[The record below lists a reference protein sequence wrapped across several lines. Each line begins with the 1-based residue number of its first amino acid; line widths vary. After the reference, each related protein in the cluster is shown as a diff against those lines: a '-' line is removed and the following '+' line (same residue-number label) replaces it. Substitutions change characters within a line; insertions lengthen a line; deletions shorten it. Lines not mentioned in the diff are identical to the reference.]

1 MQFSMHDSFDPDSA
15 AAWQV
20 RLFKKSVTRQAV
32 LKNLQRLLSPVDN
45 KTCLDVGG
53 DHGIIPWM
61 LRKNGGIWLSVD
73 ANGASVADM
82 RVILGEDQV
91 YQIEGAEL
99 PFEDESF
106 DTLVV
111 IHHLESLR
119 DDAAFIRECHRCLK
133 PKGELIFCV
142 RHIKS
147 FSTARALGHLLG
159 VRRPGNVRPGYRQRD
174 LYEITKD
181 GFDMVETVT
190 FGGTLTACLDTL
202 LEKFTGENLA
212 RGYRINEEGMMT
224 DPQQLRR
231 FAKAVNLHAL
241 FYPLQKLAA
250 GLDALFRFTCDHH
263 IVVKAR
269 PRPWIE
275 RKSVKLKDGRS
286 IAEAA
291 IRTKIGTAIDHI
303 KPLPG
308 T

>member
-1 MQFSMHDSFDPDSA
+1 MHESFDPDSA

-32 LKNLQRLLSPVDN
+32 LRNLQRLLSPVER

-53 DHGIIPWM
+53 DHGVMPWM
-61 LRKNGGIWLSVD
+61 LRKNGGIWVSVD
-73 ANGASVADM
+73 SNEASVADM
-82 RVILGEDQV
+82 RIILGEDQV
-91 YQIEGAEL
+91 YQIEGVEL
-99 PFEDESF
+99 PFDDQSF

-111 IHHLESLR
+111 IHHLETLR

-133 PKGELIFCV
+133 PGGELLICV
-142 RHIKS
+142 SHIKS
-147 FSTARALGHLLG
+147 FSTARALGRLLG
-159 VRRPGNVRPGYRQRD
+159 VHSPRRVRPGYRQRD

-181 GFDMVETVT
+181 GFDMVETAT
-190 FGGTLTACLDTL
+190 FGGTFTACVDAL
-202 LEKFTGENLA
+202 LEKFTGETLA
-212 RGYRINEEGMMT
+212 RGYRIDEDGMIS
-224 DPQQLRR
+224 DAQQLRR
-231 FAKAVNLHAL
+231 FAKAVNLHAI
-241 FYPLQKLAA
+241 FYPLQLIAA
-250 GLDALFRFTCDHH
+250 GFDRVFSFTADHY

-291 IRTKIGTAIDHI
+291 IRTKIGTAIDHV

>member
-1 MQFSMHDSFDPDSA
+1 MHESFDPDSA

-32 LKNLQRLLSPVDN
+32 LRNLQRLLSPVDR
-45 KTCLDVGG
+45 KTCLDIGG

-61 LRKNGGIWLSVD
+61 LRKQGGIWVSVD
-73 ANGASVADM
+73 SDPGSVSDM
-82 RVILGEDQV
+82 RIILGDDQV
-91 YQIEGAEL
+91 HQIEGPEL
-99 PFEDESF
+99 PFEDQSF

-111 IHHLESLR
+111 IRHLETLR
-119 DDAAFIRECHRCLK
+119 DDAGFIRECHRCLK
-133 PKGELIFCV
+133 PGGELLLCV
-142 RHIKS
+142 SNIKT
-147 FSTARALGHLLG
+147 FSTARGLHRLLG
-159 VRRPGNVRPGYRQRD
+159 IRSPRNLRPGYRQRD

-190 FGGTLTACLDTL
+190 FGGTLTACVDAL
-202 LEKFTGENLA
+202 LEKFTGETLS
-212 RGYRINEEGMMT
+212 RGYRIDEEGLIA
-224 DPQQLRR
+224 DPHQFRR
-231 FAKAVNLHAL
+231 FAKAVNLHAIL
-241 FYPLQKLAA
+241 YPLQILAA
-250 GLDALFRFTCDHH
+250 GIDRLFSFTGDHH

>member
-1 MQFSMHDSFDPDSA
+1 MHESFDPDSA

-32 LKNLQRLLSPVDN
+32 LRNLQRLLSPVDN

-53 DHGIIPWM
+53 DHGVIPWM
-61 LRKNGGIWLSVD
+61 LRKNGGIWVSVD
-73 ANGASVADM
+73 ADETSVADM

-99 PFEDESF
+99 PFEDQSF

-111 IHHLESLR
+111 IHYLESIR

-142 RHIKS
+142 HHIKS
-147 FSTARALGHLLG
+147 YSTARGLGRLLG
-159 VRRPGNVRPGYRQRD
+159 IHSRRKVRPGYTQRD
-174 LYEITKD
+174 LYEIIKD

-190 FGGTLTACLDTL
+190 FGGTLTACLDKI
-202 LEKFTGENLA
+202 LEKSTGETLS
-212 RGYRINEEGMMT
+212 RGYRINEEGMIT
-224 DPQQLRR
+224 DAQQLRR
-231 FAKAVNLHAL
+231 FAKAVNLHAVL
-241 FYPLQKLAA
+241 YPLQKIAA
-250 GLDALFRFTCDHH
+250 GIDRIFSFTNDHY

-269 PRPWIE
+269 PRPWIQ

>member
-1 MQFSMHDSFDPDSA
+1 MHESFDPDSA

-32 LKNLQRLLSPVDN
+32 LRNLQRLLSPVDQ
-45 KTCLDVGG
+45 KACLDVGG
-53 DHGIIPWM
+53 DHGVMPWM
-61 LRKNGGIWLSVD
+61 LRKHGGIWLSVD
-73 ANGASVADM
+73 SDEASVADM
-82 RVILGEDQV
+82 RVILGDDQV
-91 YQIEGAEL
+91 YQIEGSEL
-99 PFEDESF
+99 PFEDLSF

-111 IHHLESLR
+111 IHHLETVR
-119 DDAAFIRECHRCLK
+119 DDGAFIRECHRCLK

-142 RHIKS
+142 KHIKS
-147 FSTARALGHLLG
+147 FSTARALGRLLG
-159 VRRPGNVRPGYRQRD
+159 VRRSRNVRPGYRQRD
-174 LYEITKD
+174 LYEIIKD
-181 GFDMVETVT
+181 GFDMVETLT
-190 FGGTLTACLDTL
+190 FGGTLVACIDAL
-202 LEKFTGENLA
+202 LEKFAGETIA
-212 RGYRINEEGMMT
+212 RGYRIDDEGMIT
-224 DPQQLRR
+224 DAQQLRR
-231 FAKAVNLHAL
+231 FAKAVNLHAIL
-241 FYPLQKLAA
+241 YPLQVTAA
-250 GLDALFRFTCDHH
+250 AIDRIFSFTNDHH